1 MNNRIERLIQ
11 LLIILALTST
21 IATASGATM
30 IDIQFVNHIQAGLPE
45 QDVFIQRNDAAP
57 NQVVRVEANDTRD
70 PAILAKI
77 VFATATTTPHDPF
90 KLGSNP
96 LGPYAKGASLGFTLQ
111 QWFAATGSGTYTVD
125 GDNAEMKLSFQKLVP
140 NGKYTVWCSRLT
152 FPPDVKIV
160 DSPCG
165 APDGSQ
171 NVLDADAQGNAAFD
185 LKMKPLP
192 DSSRETV
199 SLIALAYHSDGKTH
213 GASPGDFG
221 LNSHVQIFFM
231 IPPPPKPGEGWTLH
245 IDAKRHI
252 SSNPDMIVHHY
263 CKTVAGGLIEC
274 QLYDSDKPDA
284 RLIGVEAIVSAETY
298 NTFNADEKALWHYHK
313 TEIPKVEA
321 TLPDLSPEEAARVVK
336 SLEETY
342 GKVYILWDPGRSN
355 NPVGKPEIN
364 ILDSTTPKAPGF
376 GMILAIT
383 GLLAIAYLMH
393 KKRK

>member
-70 PAILAKI
+70 PAILAKM

-231 IPPPPKPGEGWTLH
+231 IPPPPKP
-245 IDAKRHI
+245 
-252 SSNPDMIVHHY
+252 
-263 CKTVAGGLIEC
+263 
-274 QLYDSDKPDA
+274 
-284 RLIGVEAIVSAETY
+284 
-298 NTFNADEKALWHYHK
+298 
-313 TEIPKVEA
+313 
-321 TLPDLSPEEAARVVK
+321 
-336 SLEETY
+336 
-342 GKVYILWDPGRSN
+342 
-355 NPVGKPEIN
+355 
-364 ILDSTTPKAPGF
+364 
-376 GMILAIT
+376 
-383 GLLAIAYLMH
+383 
-393 KKRK
+393 